1 MLHLTE
7 EKCRAAETDERI
19 CAIVG
24 KRFARCHVID
34 WNLLRPPAI
43 GCDERRRDGH
53 TRQDP
58 LEILG
63 LDVRRARPKLLL
75 ISNQMLQ
82 KWPKQSVLRISAGLQ
97 SILGLRLRGRALI

>member
-1 MLHLTE
+1 MLHLTK
-7 EKCRAAETDERI
+7 EKCRAAEPDERI

-24 KRFARCHVID
+24 KRFARRHVID
-34 WNLLRPPAI
+34 WNMLRPP
-43 GCDERRRDGH
+43 GTGSNERRRDGH

-82 KWPKQSVLRISAGLQ
+82 KWRQQSVLRIRAGLQ
-97 SILGLRLRGRALI
+97 PILGLGLRGRALI